1 MANKK
6 VLNKELSEK
15 AKSIKGEVRSEVAL
29 AAMNARSSV
38 QPNKK
43 KQMKSSTRREKH
55 KTRYV

>member
-43 KQMKSSTRREKH
+43 KQMNSSTRRENH
-55 KTRYV
+55 

>member
-6 VLNKELSEK
+6 VLNKELSAK
-15 AKSIKGEVRSEVAL
+15 AKSIKGEVRSGVAL